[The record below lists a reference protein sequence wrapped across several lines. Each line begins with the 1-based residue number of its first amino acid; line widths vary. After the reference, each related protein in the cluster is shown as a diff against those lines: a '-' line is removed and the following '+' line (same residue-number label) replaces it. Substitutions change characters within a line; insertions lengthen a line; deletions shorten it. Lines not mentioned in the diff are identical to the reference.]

1 MEKKMRMDRRARGAV
16 TLLGSCLAV
25 YLIFKIIRPNNF
37 GSLSNL
43 FSYLQQALMPAV
55 AGCGLYFIVIM
66 GLFDFSIGANIVLS
80 ALVGVIVGNKIGY
93 VGFVISIVAV
103 ASLLGL
109 INGIVYV
116 KCRIPSIIVTIG
128 LMIIYECLGALLAS
142 GSVFTLSKDLGA
154 FGHAPMNIIF
164 SLIAFAIAY
173 YFLKCTKIGIYT
185 HAIGSNEKSAENMG
199 INVKKYKVIAFV
211 LAGFFAGLMS
221 ILTVSYG
228 NAMSPS
234 TNMASMS
241 RSFTPLMGC
250 FFALA
255 FKNSINPIISIIAG
269 EFIITMIMSG
279 LIVVGVPS
287 TLQNLVIGVTLIIII
302 LLTCRVER
310 DAIVK

>member
-1 MEKKMRMDRRARGAV
+1 MEKKMRMGSRTKGVLA
-16 TLLGSCLAV
+16 LFGSCLAV

-37 GSLSNL
+37 GSPSNL

-80 ALVGVIVGNKIGY
+80 ALVGVIVGNKTGY
-93 VGFVISIVAV
+93 IGFVVSIIAV

-142 GSVFTLSKDLGA
+142 GSVFTLSKDIGA

-164 SLIAFAIAY
+164 SIIAFAIAY
-173 YFLKCTKIGIYT
+173 YFLKCTKVGIYT
-185 HAIGSNEKSAENMG
+185 YAIGSNEKSAENMG

-221 ILTVSYG
+221 VLNVSYG

-310 DAIVK
+310 DAVVK

>member
-1 MEKKMRMDRRARGAV
+1 MEKKMRMDSRTKGVLA
-16 TLLGSCLAV
+16 LFGSCLAV

-37 GSLSNL
+37 GSPSNL

-93 VGFVISIVAV
+93 AGFVISIVAV
-103 ASLLGL
+103 ASFLGL

-116 KCRIPSIIVTIG
+116 KCQIPSIIVTIG

-142 GSVFTLSKDLGA
+142 GSVFTLSKNLGA

-173 YFLKCTKIGIYT
+173 YFLKCTKVGIYT

-221 ILTVSYG
+221 VLTVSYG

-279 LIVVGVPS
+279 LIVIGVPS

-310 DAIVK
+310 DAVVK

>member
-1 MEKKMRMDRRARGAV
+1 MEKKMRMDSRTKGVLA
-16 TLLGSCLAV
+16 LFGSCLAV

-93 VGFVISIVAV
+93 AGFVISIVAV
-103 ASLLGL
+103 ASFLGL

-116 KCRIPSIIVTIG
+116 NCRIPSIIVTIG

-173 YFLKCTKIGIYT
+173 YFLKCTKVGIYT

-221 ILTVSYG
+221 VLTVSYG

-279 LIVVGVPS
+279 LIVIGVPS

-310 DAIVK
+310 DAVVK

>member
-80 ALVGVIVGNKIGY
+80 ALIGVIVGNKIGY

-310 DAIVK
+310 DAVVK